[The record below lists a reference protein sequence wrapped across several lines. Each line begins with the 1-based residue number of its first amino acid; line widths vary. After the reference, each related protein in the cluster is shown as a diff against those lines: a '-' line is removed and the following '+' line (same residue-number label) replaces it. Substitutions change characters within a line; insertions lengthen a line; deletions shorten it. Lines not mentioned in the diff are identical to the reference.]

1 MNRFLFGT
9 ALAFIAFIGIF
20 VSSCNKKDGGSS
32 SSGNAFKIAYVK
44 TDTLAE
50 AYEYYNDLKTSL
62 MLQQQEME
70 QDLNARYKSLQTKS
84 MQIQRDLQDRMIT
97 PTSAQEK
104 QEKLQLELQKF
115 QEDQQRYELEMAEK
129 SQKLTLEILDSIQ
142 NYLKIYNK
150 DKNFSM
156 ILNSDTL
163 GSNLLYADKS
173 LDITVEVIKG
183 LNKRY
188 NLAKGTKEDDK
199 TDVNKEEK
207 DK

>member
-1 MNRFLFGT
+1 MNKFFSSSVAIILVSGII
-9 ALAFIAFIGIF
+9 FI
-20 VSSCNKKDGGSS
+20 SSCGNDKEGGNST
-32 SSGNAFKIAYVK
+32 SGNNTFQIAYVK

-62 MLQQQEME
+62 MLEQQEME

-97 PTSAQEK
+97 PTSAQQK

-115 QEDQQRYELEMAEK
+115 QEDQQRYELEMMEK
-129 SQKLTLEILDSIQ
+129 SQNLTLEILDSIQ

-150 DKNFSM
+150 DNKYSM
-156 ILNSDTL
+156 ILTTDTL
-163 GSNLLYADKS
+163 GSNILYADKN
-173 LDITVEVIKG
+173 LDITVDVIKG

-188 NLAKGTKEDDK
+188 NDAKGKKELKNDK
-199 TDVNKEEK
+199 
-207 DK
+207 

>member
-1 MNRFLFGT
+1 MNKFFSSSVAIILVS
-9 ALAFIAFIGIF
+9 GIISI
-20 VSSCNKKDGGSS
+20 SSCGNDKEGGNST
-32 SSGNAFKIAYVK
+32 SGNNTFQIAYVK

-62 MLQQQEME
+62 MLEQQEME

-97 PTSAQEK
+97 PTSAQQK

-115 QEDQQRYELEMAEK
+115 QEDQQRYELEMMEK
-129 SQKLTLEILDSIQ
+129 SQNLTLEILDSIQ

-150 DKNFSM
+150 DNKYSM
-156 ILNSDTL
+156 ILTTDTL
-163 GSNLLYADKS
+163 GSNILYADKN
-173 LDITVEVIKG
+173 LDITVDVIKG

-188 NLAKGTKEDDK
+188 NDAKGKKELKNDK
-199 TDVNKEEK
+199 
-207 DK
+207 